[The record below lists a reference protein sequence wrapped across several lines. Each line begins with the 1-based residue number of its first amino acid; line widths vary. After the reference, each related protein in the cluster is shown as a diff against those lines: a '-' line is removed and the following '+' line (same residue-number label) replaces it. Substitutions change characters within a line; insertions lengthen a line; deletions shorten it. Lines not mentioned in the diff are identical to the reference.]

1 MVRAGGLKSLPA
13 FLGRLLRLSDTAVR
27 AALLHECL
35 QSFSAVQTNSLVI
48 HCLQI
53 FPHPCF
59 VPSMA
64 LPSFLPWSAFHF
76 ACALRAFY
84 DFVMAAFYTP
94 YISQV

>member
-48 HCLQI
+48 VCGPFHTLAL
-53 FPHPCF
+53 FHLWLYHRF
-59 VPSMA
+59 FHGVLSMV
-64 LPSFLPWSAFHF
+64 
-76 ACALRAFY
+76 CLRAAR
-84 DFVMAAFYTP
+84 V
-94 YISQV
+94 S